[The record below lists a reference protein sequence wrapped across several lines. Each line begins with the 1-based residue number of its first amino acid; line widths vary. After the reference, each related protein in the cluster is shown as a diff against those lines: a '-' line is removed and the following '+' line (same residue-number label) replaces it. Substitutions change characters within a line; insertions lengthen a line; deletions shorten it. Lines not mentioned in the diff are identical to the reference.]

1 MTEEEVRKLEK
12 AYTELKEEAEKI
24 TNNTRLFRLTLF

>member
-24 TNNTRLFRLTLF
+24 TNNTNSTTLKP